1 MSETVSLPQPIE
13 ISPSAEAV
21 KPGVRQWLGETALK
35 VSDLIYAGWQ
45 EDLGPRIVTA
55 MDNAYDTSIQA
66 GMFMDDAAEATA
78 NVVNPLID
86 TGIELT
92 GKAVMATA
100 HGIKEGAIGLKDGA
114 IRAGKAAGEVIS
126 DGWDRTSEVISR
138 LGDEGHVATTGLGN
152 RLREIR
158 HKAEL
163 TRYFYREDTL
173 RGSDGTAPGTFSGEG
188 HNLFDRKVRHG
199 LIEKDKV
206 IKRSAADAL
215 HGANKPYQKEKE
227 ARGDHKPP
235 VRAFVERR
243 VHNSRARQQAKL
255 NKKRARMYELEQIHG
270 PTVGITTRQ
279 KRERGIPLEDLD
291 FWDRRASRG
300 FITYGGKE
308 YRRLQR
314 DTTRGGH
321 FNHKMGYDRLARA
334 AEGDTVFGRRR
345 SRRIENLEQKQA
357 RDRERLG
364 IRTQPRT

>member
-35 VSDLIYAGWQ
+35 VSDLVHAGWQ

-55 MDNAYDTSIQA
+55 MDSAYDATIQM
-66 GMFMDDAAEATA
+66 GIFKDDVAEATA
-78 NVVNPLID
+78 SVVNPAID
-86 TGIELT
+86 NGVE
-92 GKAVMATA
+92 A
-100 HGIKEGAIGLKDGA
+100 
-114 IRAGKAAGEVIS
+114 AGKAAKATGRGIKNGVIGIKNGVRRAGRAIAEGVS
-126 DGWDRTSEVISR
+126 GGWDRTGEVISR

-158 HKAEL
+158 RKAEL

-215 HGANKPYQKEKE
+215 HGANKPYQKAKKE
-227 ARGDHKPP
+227 RGDHNPP

-334 AEGDTVFGRRR
+334 AEGDTIFGRRR

-357 RDRERLG
+357 RDRQRLG
-364 IRTQPRT
+364 IQPRT